1 MAERAPADQKE
12 REAALDVRRSFIV
25 QAPAGSGKTELLV
38 QRYLKLLE
46 TVEKPEEIVAITFT
60 KKAAA
65 EMRKRVIEKLSP
77 ELAPRLRIQTI
88 DALCAALTRQMPVLA
103 KLGAQPAVA
112 EDASELYD
120 EAAARTLADLT
131 PPVARLLAHLD
142 NNVADATDLL
152 AGMLERRDQW
162 LRKTGDAPNRGE
174 LEATLAAERN
184 RLIRNAQALY
194 PQASVELANEV
205 LTQKGE
211 WRKKPKPAPP
221 ELIAIPGLREALVAL
236 SAAPPPE
243 YTGMQWEALEA
254 ILALL
259 KPAMAQM
266 LALFGERGEVD
277 FTQIAH
283 GALLALGTPDE
294 PTDLLLSMDARV
306 RHLLVDEFQD
316 TSNSQWELLERLT
329 AGWEAGDGRT
339 VFVVGD
345 PMQSIYR
352 FRDAQVG
359 LFLHARR
366 AGLPGVKLEP
376 LTLSTNFRS
385 QAKIVEWAN
394 EVFPRVLPTAEDE
407 ASGAVP
413 YSPSVLFHE
422 ATLDGEPTLETF
434 SDRDGEAQR
443 VVELVKTAQGKTAIL
458 VRNRSHLDAIVPALK
473 DAGIRFRAV
482 EIEQL
487 GEKQVVQDLYALTR
501 ALTHLADRVAW
512 LAILRAPWCG
522 LDLKELL
529 DLCAGGRPE
538 APSPSAGEGWAEGGG
553 RGEGG
558 RNDRTIWELMQEPRS
573 ATTEFQ
579 QSFGAPSPPAGQGNT
594 WGGAEGRGQGNTWSA
609 AEGDRQDPPRLA
621 HMREVLAPALGN
633 RLRGTL
639 RDRVEGVWLAL
650 GGPACVEDVTD
661 LEDAEIFL
669 DELDRLE
676 EAGELTDFS
685 ALGTSLKKL
694 YALPDVNAG
703 LDAVE
708 IMTIHKAKGLE
719 FDTVIVPGLDR
730 PRRSGRKPLFA
741 WRSLPSPSGTREHLG
756 RSRGAGGEGAG
767 ETGLLLAPIDE
778 TGGDKEP
785 LYQYV
790 RNLDKQAEDIE
801 AGRLLYVAATRA
813 ESRLHL
819 LACLK
824 VDEDGVV
831 KMPSRR
837 SLLGIAWGAL
847 SENIPLPTNSEAK
860 SGEAGRLPGDR
871 LRRLPLG
878 FSIPAVPDST
888 IWRSPLEGRED
899 AAQIEFSWVGETARH
914 MGTVVHA
921 WLRRIADDELKG
933 WDAARV
939 AQARIAV
946 RGQLSARGVSGAELE
961 AAAERVLEALRN
973 AITDQK
979 GRWVLGSHP
988 EANSEFRIRTR
999 DRNYVIDR
1007 VFNDAQG
1014 TRWIVDY
1021 KTSTHTGADVE
1032 GFLDREQQ
1040 RYAAQLQRYASA
1052 LDREARC
1059 GLYFPILAGWREILR

>member
-1 MAERAPADQKE
+1 MTKRAPADQKE
-12 REAALDVRRSFIV
+12 RDAALDVRRSFIV

-38 QRYLKLLE
+38 QRYLRLLE

-65 EMRKRVIEKLSP
+65 EMRKRVLEKLSP
-77 ELAPRLRIQTI
+77 EFSPRLRIQTI

-103 KLGAQPAVA
+103 RFGAQPAVA
-112 EDASELYD
+112 EDAAELYR
-120 EAAARTLADLT
+120 EAAARTLAELT

-142 NNVADATDLL
+142 NNVADATSLL

-162 LRKTGDAPNRGE
+162 LRKTGNAPTRGE

-194 PQASVELANEV
+194 PQASVDLANEV

-211 WRKKPKPAPP
+211 WRKRPPAPP
-221 ELIAIPGLREALVAL
+221 ELVAIPSLCEALVAL
-236 SAAPPPE
+236 RAAPPPTYSE
-243 YTGMQWEALEA
+243 TQWEALEA

-259 KPAMAQM
+259 NPALAQL

-283 GALLALGTPDE
+283 GALAALGTADE

-366 AGLPGVKLEP
+366 TGLPGVELEP

-385 QAKIVEWAN
+385 QAKIVEWVNQA
-394 EVFPRVLPTAEDE
+394 FPDVLPAVEDE

-413 YSPSVLFHE
+413 YSPSVPFHE
-422 ATLDGEPTLETF
+422 ATPGGEPTLETF
-434 SDRDGEAQR
+434 ADKDAEAQR
-443 VVELVKTAQGKTAIL
+443 VVALVKAAQGKTAIL

-482 EIEQL
+482 EIERL

-522 LDLKELL
+522 LTLDELS
-529 DLCAGGRPE
+529 E
-538 APSPSAGEGWAEGGG
+538 FFEGK
-553 RGEGG
+553 
-558 RNDRTIWELMQEPRS
+558 DKQTIWELMQEP
-573 ATTEFQ
+573 
-579 QSFGAPSPPAGQGNT
+579 
-594 WGGAEGRGQGNTWSA
+594 
-609 AEGDRQDPPRLA
+609 PRLA
-621 HMREVLAPALGN
+621 RMREVLAPALEH

-639 RDRVEGVWLAL
+639 RDRVEGVWIAL
-650 GGPACVEDVTD
+650 GGPACVEDATD

-669 DELDRLE
+669 DELERLE

-685 ALGTSLKKL
+685 ALAASLSDL

-703 LDAVE
+703 EDAVE

-730 PRRSGRKPLFA
+730 SQRSGRKPLFA
-741 WRSLPSPSGTREHLG
+741 WRSLP
-756 RSRGAGGEGAG
+756 GGK
-767 ETGLLLAPIDE
+767 LLLAPIDE
-778 TGGDKEP
+778 TGGEKEP
-785 LYQYV
+785 LYRYV
-790 RNLDKQAEDIE
+790 RNLDKEAEDIE
-801 AGRLLYVAATRA
+801 GGRLLYVAATRA

-824 VDEDGVV
+824 VDEDGVM
-831 KMPSRR
+831 KMPSKR
-837 SLLGIAWGAL
+837 SLLGIAWRAF
-847 SENIPLPTNSEAK
+847 ENAVRLPSVAVTQSDGKESLP
-860 SGEAGRLPGDR
+860 SGELHRLPADFE
-871 LRRLPLG
+871 LPA
-878 FSIPAVPDST
+878 SPAEVE
-888 IWRSPLEGRED
+888 WRSPEEGREEE
-899 AAQIEFSWVGETARH
+899 QVEFSWVGETARH

-921 WLRRIADDELKG
+921 WLHRIADDELKG

-939 AQARIAV
+939 GRARVVIS
-946 RGQLSARGVSGAELE
+946 GQLSTRGVSGTELE
-961 AAAERVLEALRN
+961 AATERVLEALRN
-973 AITDQK
+973 SIADQK

-988 EANSEFRIRTR
+988 EASNEYRIRTR
-999 DRNYVIDR
+999 DRSYVIDR
-1007 VFNDAQG
+1007 LILDAQG
-1014 TRWIVDY
+1014 IRWVVDY
-1021 KTSTHTGADVE
+1021 KTSRHEGADIE
-1032 GFLDREQQ
+1032 GFLDREQK
-1040 RYAAQLQRYASA
+1040 RYAAQLDAYAAA
-1052 LDREARC
+1052 LGGANR
-1059 GLYFPILAGWREILR
+1059 GLYFPLHAGWRDW

>member
-1 MAERAPADQKE
+1 MSKDAVTAPDFQERQ
-12 REAALDVRRSFIV
+12 RALDVTRSFIV
-25 QAPAGSGKTELLV
+25 QAPAGSGKTALLV
-38 QRYLKLLE
+38 QRYLKLLD

-65 EMRKRVIEKLSP
+65 EMRKRVIEQLPP

-103 KLGAQPAVA
+103 RFGAQPAVA
-112 EDASELYD
+112 GDATELYE

-142 NNVADATDLL
+142 NNVADATSLL

-162 LRKTGDAPNRGE
+162 LRKTGDAPTREE
-174 LEATLAAERN
+174 LEATLAAERE

-194 PQASVELANEV
+194 PQASVEAANEV

-221 ELIAIPGLREALVAL
+221 ELVAMPGLREALVAL
-236 SAAPPPE
+236 RAAPPPM
-243 YTGMQWEALEA
+243 YTETQWEALEA

-259 KPAMAQM
+259 NPAMAQ
-266 LALFGERGEVD
+266 LLTLFGERGEVD

-283 GALLALGTPDE
+283 GALQALGTPDE
-294 PTDLLLSMDARV
+294 PTDLLLSMDVRV

-316 TSNSQWELLERLT
+316 TSNSQWELLKRLT
-329 AGWEAGDGRT
+329 AGWEADDGRT

-359 LFLHARR
+359 LFLQARR

-385 QAKIVEWAN
+385 QAKVVEWVN
-394 EVFPRVLPTAEDE
+394 EVFPRVLPAVEDE

-413 YSPSVLFHE
+413 YSPSVPFHE
-422 ATLDGEPTLETF
+422 ATPDGEPTLETF
-434 SDRDGEAQR
+434 ADREGEAQR
-443 VVELVKTAQGKTAIL
+443 AVELVRAAKGKTAIL
-458 VRNRSHLDAIVPALK
+458 VRNRSHLDAIVPAFK

-522 LDLKELL
+522 LTLDELS
-529 DLCAGGRPE
+529 DFF
-538 APSPSAGEGWAEGGG
+538 EGK
-553 RGEGG
+553 
-558 RNDRTIWELMQEPRS
+558 DKQTIWELI
-573 ATTEFQ
+573 
-579 QSFGAPSPPAGQGNT
+579 
-594 WGGAEGRGQGNTWSA
+594 
-609 AEGDRQDPPRLA
+609 QDQPRLA
-621 HMREVLAPALGN
+621 RMRKVLAPALAD

-650 GGPACVEDVTD
+650 GGPACVEDATD

-669 DELDRLE
+669 DELEHLE

-685 ALGTSLKKL
+685 ALASSLEDL

-703 LDAVE
+703 MDAVE

-730 PRRSGRKPLFA
+730 PPRSGRKPLFA
-741 WRSLPSPSGTREHLG
+741 WRSLPGG
-756 RSRGAGGEGAG
+756 R
-767 ETGLLLAPIDE
+767 LLLAPIDE
-778 TGGDKEP
+778 TGGEKEA

-790 RNLDKQAEDIE
+790 RDLDKQAEDIE
-801 AGRLLYVAATRA
+801 AGRLLYVATTRA

-831 KMPSRR
+831 KMPSKR

-847 SENIPLPTNSEAK
+847 SENLPLPATHAEAR
-860 SGEAGRLPGDR
+860 SADEERLPGDR
-871 LRRLPLG
+871 LRRLPPD
-878 FSIPAVPDST
+878 FRIPVAPDST
-888 IWRSPLEGRED
+888 VWRSPLEEAAE

-939 AQARIAV
+939 ARSRAAV

-961 AAAERVLEALRN
+961 AATERVLEALGN
-973 AITDQK
+973 SVADQK
-979 GRWVLGSHP
+979 GCWVLGPHP
-988 EANSEFRIRTR
+988 EARSEYRIRTQ
-999 DRNYVIDR
+999 DRSYVIDR
-1007 VFNDAQG
+1007 LIRDANG
-1014 TRWIVDY
+1014 TRWVVDY
-1021 KTSTHTGADVE
+1021 KTSRHEGADIE
-1032 GFLDREQQ
+1032 GFLDQEQK
-1040 RYAAQLQRYASA
+1040 RYAAQLDGYAAA
-1052 LDREARC
+1052 LGGASR
-1059 GLYFPILAGWREILR
+1059 GLYFPLHAGWREW

>member
-1 MAERAPADQKE
+1 MSSANAIAPDSSERQ
-12 REAALDVRRSFIV
+12 RALDVTRSFIV

-65 EMRKRVIEKLSP
+65 EMRKRVIENLSP

-88 DALCAALTRQMPVLA
+88 DALCASLTRQMPVLA
-103 KLGAQPAVA
+103 TFGAQPAVA
-112 EDASELYD
+112 EDATEMYE

-162 LRKTGDAPNRGE
+162 LRKTGDAPTREE
-174 LEATLAAERN
+174 LEATLAAERE
-184 RLIRNAQALY
+184 RLIRDAQALY

-211 WRKKPKPAPP
+211 WRKRPPAPP
-221 ELIAIPGLREALVAL
+221 ELVAIPGLREALMAL
-236 SAAPPPE
+236 RAAPPPR
-243 YTGMQWEALEA
+243 YTETQWEALEA

-259 KPAMAQM
+259 KPAMAQL
-266 LALFGERGEVD
+266 LALYGERGEVD

-283 GALLALGTPDE
+283 GALQALGTPEE
-294 PTDLLLSMDARV
+294 PTDLLLSMDVRV

-339 VFVVGD
+339 MFVVGD

-359 LFLHARR
+359 LFLHARH
-366 AGLPGVKLEP
+366 AGLPGVRLEP

-385 QAKIVEWAN
+385 QAKIVEWVN
-394 EVFPRVLPTAEDE
+394 EVFPRVLPATEDE

-413 YSPSVLFHE
+413 YSPSVAFHE
-422 ATLDGEPTLETF
+422 ADAKGEPALETF
-434 SDRDGEAQR
+434 ADREAEAR
-443 VVELVKTAQGKTAIL
+443 RAVELVKAAQGKTAIL
-458 VRNRSHLDAIVPALK
+458 VRNRSHLDAIVPTLK

-522 LDLKELL
+522 LTLDELS
-529 DLCAGGRPE
+529 E
-538 APSPSAGEGWAEGGG
+538 FFEGNEKQ
-553 RGEGG
+553 
-558 RNDRTIWELMQEPRS
+558 IVWELMQELRSAPRS
-573 ATTEFQ
+573 LQ
-579 QSFGAPSPPAGQGNT
+579 QGFETPSPPAGEG
-594 WGGAEGRGQGNTWSA
+594 WGEGGRS
-609 AEGDRQDPPRLA
+609 RLA
-621 HMREVLAPALGN
+621 RMREVLTPALAD

-650 GGPACVEDVTD
+650 GGPACVEDATD

-669 DELDRLE
+669 DELERLE

-685 ALGTSLKKL
+685 ALRDSLKKL
-694 YALPDVNAG
+694 FALPDVNAG
-703 LDAVE
+703 VDAVE

-730 PRRSGRKPLFA
+730 PPRSGRRPLFA
-741 WRSLPSPSGTREHLG
+741 WRSLP
-756 RSRGAGGEGAG
+756 GAR
-767 ETGLLLAPIDE
+767 LLLTPIDE

-785 LYQYV
+785 LYRYV
-790 RNLDKQAEDIE
+790 RDLDKEAEDIE
-801 AGRLLYVAATRA
+801 AARSLYVAATRA
-813 ESRLHL
+813 KSRLHL
-819 LACLK
+819 LTCLK
-824 VDEDGVV
+824 VDDHGVI
-831 KMPSRR
+831 KMPFKR
-837 SLLGIAWGAL
+837 SLLGISWRAFADAVR
-847 SENIPLPTNSEAK
+847 LPAPAQQKAGEQK
-860 SGEAGRLPGDR
+860 FLPSGEI
-871 LRRLPLG
+871 RRLPAN
-878 FSIPAVPDST
+878 FEMPAAPEAT
-888 IWRSPLEGRED
+888 EWKSPGEERQEE
-899 AAQIEFSWVGETARH
+899 QVEFSWVGETSRH

-921 WLRRIADDELKG
+921 WLHRIADDELKG

-939 AQARIAV
+939 TRTRAAV
-946 RGQLSARGVSGAELE
+946 RRQLSARGVSGAELE
-961 AAAERVLEALRN
+961 AVVERVLEALRN
-973 AITDQK
+973 AIADPK
-979 GRWVLGSHP
+979 GRWVLGPHP
-988 EANSEFRIRTR
+988 EASSEHRIRTR
-999 DRNYVIDR
+999 DRSYVIDR
-1007 VFNDAQG
+1007 LIRDANG
-1014 TRWIVDY
+1014 TRWVVDY
-1021 KTSTHTGADVE
+1021 KTNRHEGANIE
-1032 GFLDREQQ
+1032 GFLDREQK
-1040 RYAAQLQRYASA
+1040 RYAAQLDAYATVLGGAS
-1052 LDREARC
+1052 C
-1059 GLYFPILAGWREILR
+1059 GLYFPLHASWREW

>member
-1 MAERAPADQKE
+1 MTERAPADQNE
-12 REAALDVRRSFIV
+12 RERALDVTRSFIV

-38 QRYLKLLE
+38 QRYLRLLE

-65 EMRKRVIEKLSP
+65 EMRKRVLEKLSP

-88 DALCAALTRQMPVLA
+88 DALSAALTRQMPVLA
-103 KLGAQPAVA
+103 RFGAQPAVA
-112 EDASELYD
+112 EDASELYH
-120 EAAARTLADLT
+120 EAAARTLAGLT

-142 NNVADATDLL
+142 NNVADAIGLL

-162 LRKTGDAPNRGE
+162 LRKTGAAPNRAE
-174 LEATLAAERN
+174 LESTLAAERK
-184 RLIRNAQALY
+184 RLLRTAQALY
-194 PQASVELANEV
+194 PQASVEMASEV

-211 WRKKPKPAPP
+211 WRKRPPAPP
-221 ELIAIPGLREALVAL
+221 ELVNIPGLREALVAL
-236 SAAPPPE
+236 GAAPPPA
-243 YTGMQWEALEA
+243 YSGTQWEALEA

-259 KPAMAQM
+259 NPALAQL

-283 GALLALGTPDE
+283 GALSALGTPDE

-359 LFLHARR
+359 LFLNARR
-366 AGLPGVKLEP
+366 AGLPGVALEA

-385 QAKIVEWAN
+385 QAKIVEWVNRA
-394 EVFPRVLPTAEDE
+394 FPDVLPAVEDK

-413 YSPSVLFHE
+413 YSPSVPFHNAMPE
-422 ATLDGEPTLETF
+422 GEPTLETF
-434 SDRDGEAQR
+434 ADRDGEARR
-443 VVELVKTAQGKTAIL
+443 VVELVNAATGKAAIL

-473 DAGIRFRAV
+473 EAGIRFRAV

-522 LDLKELL
+522 LTL
-529 DLCAGGRPE
+529 DELCASFEGR
-538 APSPSAGEGWAEGGG
+538 
-553 RGEGG
+553 
-558 RNDRTIWELMQEPRS
+558 DRQTIWELMQEV
-573 ATTEFQ
+573 
-579 QSFGAPSPPAGQGNT
+579 
-594 WGGAEGRGQGNTWSA
+594 
-609 AEGDRQDPPRLA
+609 PRLA
-621 HMREVLAPALGN
+621 RMREVLAPALAD

-639 RDRVEGVWLAL
+639 RDCVEGVWLAL
-650 GGPACVEDVTD
+650 GGPACVDDATD
-661 LEDAEIFL
+661 LEDAGIFL
-669 DELDRLE
+669 DELERLE
-676 EAGELTDFS
+676 EAGDLTDFS
-685 ALGTSLKKL
+685 ALADSLEDL

-703 LDAVE
+703 EGAVE

-730 PRRSGRKPLFA
+730 SPRSARKPLFA
-741 WRSLPSPSGTREHLG
+741 WRSLP
-756 RSRGAGGEGAG
+756 GGK
-767 ETGLLLAPIDE
+767 LLLAPIDE
-778 TGGDKEP
+778 TGGEKEALYRYVRSLDKE
-785 LYQYV
+785 
-790 RNLDKQAEDIE
+790 AEDIE

-831 KMPSRR
+831 KMPSKR
-837 SLLGIAWGAL
+837 SLLGIAWDAL
-847 SENIPLPTNSEAK
+847 PDIPIPVPP
-860 SGEAGRLPGDR
+860 AGNTVKAGVIAPALDGGGQERGDEGV
-871 LRRLPLG
+871 LHRLPLD
-878 FSIPAVPDST
+878 FELPEPPAPVQWKSPD
-888 IWRSPLEGRED
+888 EGREEE
-899 AAQIEFSWVGETARH
+899 QIEFSWVGETARH

-921 WLRRIADDELKG
+921 WLHRIADDELLG

-939 AQARIAV
+939 TGVRIAI
-946 RGQLSARGVSGAELE
+946 RGQLSAKGVSVGEVE
-961 AAAERVLEALRN
+961 AATERVLEALRN
-973 AITDQK
+973 SIADPK
-979 GRWVLGSHP
+979 GRWILGPHP
-988 EANSEFRIRTR
+988 EARSEYRIRTR
-999 DRNYVIDR
+999 DRSYGIDR
-1007 VFNDAQG
+1007 LIRDSKG
-1014 TRWIVDY
+1014 IRWVVDY
-1021 KTSTHTGADVE
+1021 KTSRHEGASIE
-1032 GFLDREQQ
+1032 YFLDQERK
-1040 RYAAQLQRYASA
+1040 RYAAQLDAYAAA
-1052 LDREARC
+1052 LGGASC
-1059 GLYFPILAGWREILR
+1059 GLYFPLHAGWREW

>member
-1 MAERAPADQKE
+1 MAERVPADQRE
-12 REAALDVRRSFIV
+12 REGALDVTRSFIV
-25 QAPAGSGKTELLV
+25 QAPAGSGKTALLV
-38 QRYLKLLE
+38 QRYLKLLD

-103 KLGAQPAVA
+103 KFGAQPAVA
-112 EDASELYD
+112 EDAKEMYE

-142 NNVADATDLL
+142 NNVADATNLL

-162 LRKTGDAPNRGE
+162 LRKTGDAPAREE
-174 LEATLAAERN
+174 LEATLAGERE
-184 RLIRNAQALY
+184 RLIRNAQALL
-194 PQASVELANEV
+194 PGASQDLAKEL
-205 LTQKGE
+205 LTKEGT
-211 WRKKPKPAPP
+211 WRKKNKQAQ
-221 ELIAIPGLREALVAL
+221 AL
-236 SAAPPPE
+236 SDNEPLRLALAALLTMPLAS
-243 YTGMQWEALEA
+243 YSATQWEALKA

-259 KPAMAQM
+259 KPAMAQL

-283 GALLALGTPDE
+283 GALAALGTPDE
-294 PTDLLLSMDARV
+294 PTDLLLSMDVRV

-339 VFVVGD
+339 LFVVGD

-366 AGLPGVKLEP
+366 AGLPGVKLDP

-385 QAKIVEWAN
+385 QARIVEWVN
-394 EVFPRVLPTAEDE
+394 QVFPHVLPAAEDE
-407 ASGAVP
+407 SSGAVP
-413 YSPSVLFHE
+413 YSPSVPFHE

-434 SDRDGEAQR
+434 ADREGEARR
-443 VVELVKTAQGKTAIL
+443 VVELVKVAKAKTAIL
-458 VRNRSHLDAIVPALK
+458 VRNRNHLHAIVPALK

-522 LDLKELL
+522 LTLDELS
-529 DLCAGGRPE
+529 E
-538 APSPSAGEGWAEGGG
+538 SFE
-553 RGEGG
+553 G
-558 RNDRTIWELMQEPRS
+558 RNDRTIWELIQEPRS

-579 QSFGAPSPPAGQGNT
+579 QRFGVPSPPAGQGNT
-594 WGGAEGRGQGNTWSA
+594 WGEAEGRG
-609 AEGDRQDPPRLA
+609 EGDGQQPPRLA
-621 HMREVLAPALGN
+621 RMREVLAPALAN

-650 GGPACVEDVTD
+650 GGPACVEDATD

-669 DELDRLE
+669 DELERLE

-685 ALGTSLKKL
+685 ALASSLEDF

-703 LDAVE
+703 VDAVE

-719 FDTVIVPGLDR
+719 FNIVIVPGLDR
-730 PRRSGRKPLFA
+730 LPRSGRKPLFA
-741 WRSLPSPSGTREHLG
+741 WHSLPSPSGIPW
-756 RSRGAGGEGAG
+756 RSPECPVRGAGGEGAG
-767 ETGLLLAPIDE
+767 GERAGGEGQERGLLLAPIDE
-778 TGGDKEP
+778 TGGEKEP

-790 RNLDKQAEDIE
+790 RELDKQAEDIE

-831 KMPSRR
+831 KMPSKR
-837 SLLGIAWGAL
+837 SLLGIAWRA
-847 SENIPLPTNSEAK
+847 
-860 SGEAGRLPGDR
+860 LPGIPIPSPLASKSVKEGTVSLPLDGGGQGR
-871 LRRLPLG
+871 GREGVGELRRLPADFNMPKAPEASG
-878 FSIPAVPDST
+878 WT
-888 IWRSPLEGRED
+888 SPEEGRDEE
-899 AAQIEFSWVGETARH
+899 QIEFSWVGETARH
-914 MGTVVHA
+914 VGTIVHR
-921 WLRRIADDELKG
+921 WLQQIAEDELRG
-933 WDAARV
+933 WDAKRVESLRARFNKELE
-939 AQARIAV
+939 R
-946 RGQLSARGVSGAELE
+946 RGVQASELIAASDLV
-961 AAAERVLEALRN
+961 AAALKNTIADER
-973 AITDQK
+973 
-979 GRWVLGSHP
+979 GRWVLGTHP
-988 EANSEFRIRTR
+988 ESKSEYRIRTR
-999 DRNYVIDR
+999 DRSYVVDR
-1007 VFNDAQG
+1007 LIRDKDGV
-1014 TRWIVDY
+1014 RWVVDY
-1021 KTSTHTGADVE
+1021 KTSRHE
-1032 GFLDREQQ
+1032 GGDLEVFLDQQ
-1040 RYAAQLQRYASA
+1040 RRRYQAQLDAYAAA
-1052 LDREARC
+1052 LGAEGR
-1059 GLYFPILAGWREILR
+1059 GIYLPLLSGWRSWRAADAESDRRAK

>member
-1 MAERAPADQKE
+1 MSRRGATAPDFEQRER
-12 REAALDVRRSFIV
+12 ALDVTRSFIV

-65 EMRKRVIEKLSP
+65 KMRKRVIEKLSP

-103 KLGAQPAVA
+103 RFGAQPAVA
-112 EDASELYD
+112 EDAAELYQ

-131 PPVARLLAHLD
+131 APVARLLAHLD

-162 LRKTGDAPNRGE
+162 LRKTGDAPTREE
-174 LEATLAAERN
+174 LEATLVAERN
-184 RLIRNAQALY
+184 RLTRNAQAFY
-194 PQASVELANEV
+194 PQASVEVVNEV

-221 ELIAIPGLREALVAL
+221 ELIAIPGLREALVEL
-236 SAAPPPE
+236 RAAPPFK
-243 YTGMQWEALEA
+243 YTETQWEALEA

-259 KPAMAQM
+259 EPALAQL

-283 GALLALGTPDE
+283 GALAALGTPDE

-366 AGLPGVKLEP
+366 AGLPGVELEP

-385 QAKIVEWAN
+385 QAKIVEWVN
-394 EVFPRVLPTAEDE
+394 QVFPDVLPAAADE

-413 YSPSVLFHE
+413 YSPSVAFHE
-422 ATLDGEPTLETF
+422 ATPDGEPALETF
-434 SDRDGEAQR
+434 ADRDGEASR
-443 VVELVKTAQGKTAIL
+443 VVELVKAAQGKTAIL

-512 LAILRAPWCG
+512 LAILRSPWCG
-522 LDLKELL
+522 LTLDELS
-529 DLCAGGRPE
+529 AFFEGR
-538 APSPSAGEGWAEGGG
+538 S
-553 RGEGG
+553 
-558 RNDRTIWELMQEPRS
+558 DRTIWELMQE
-573 ATTEFQ
+573 A
-579 QSFGAPSPPAGQGNT
+579 
-594 WGGAEGRGQGNTWSA
+594 
-609 AEGDRQDPPRLA
+609 PRLA
-621 HMREVLAPALGN
+621 RMREVLAPALAD

-650 GGPACVEDVTD
+650 GGPACVGDATD
-661 LEDAEIFL
+661 LQDAEVFL
-669 DELDRLE
+669 DELERLE

-685 ALGTSLKKL
+685 ALAASLEDL

-703 LDAVE
+703 EDAVE

-719 FDTVIVPGLDR
+719 FRTVIAPGLDR
-730 PRRSGRKPLFA
+730 PPRSGRKPLFA
-741 WRSLPSPSGTREHLG
+741 WRSLP
-756 RSRGAGGEGAG
+756 GGK
-767 ETGLLLAPIDE
+767 LLLAPIDE
-778 TGGDKEP
+778 TGGEKEP
-785 LYQYV
+785 LYRYV
-790 RNLDKQAEDIE
+790 RNLDKEAEDIE

-824 VDEDGVV
+824 VDEDGVM
-831 KMPSRR
+831 KNPSRR
-837 SLLGIAWGAL
+837 SLLGIAWRAL
-847 SENIPLPTNSEAK
+847 GDAVRLPAPAGEVSVETMPLP
-860 SGEAGRLPGDR
+860 SGK
-871 LRRLPLG
+871 LRRLPAN
-878 FSIPAVPDST
+878 FEMPEFPAATAWMSSEEE
-888 IWRSPLEGRED
+888 REGE
-899 AAQIEFSWVGETARH
+899 QVEFSWVGETARH

-921 WLRRIADDELKG
+921 WLHRIADDQLKG

-939 AQARIAV
+939 SQARAAV
-946 RGQLSARGVSGAELE
+946 RGQLSARGVSGADLE
-961 AAAERVLEALRN
+961 AAMEQVLEALRN
-973 AITDQK
+973 SIADQK
-979 GRWVLGSHP
+979 GRWVLGPHP
-988 EANSEFRIRTR
+988 EANSEYRIRTR
-999 DRNYVIDR
+999 DRSYVIDR
-1007 VFNDAQG
+1007 LIRDANG
-1014 TRWIVDY
+1014 IRWVVDY
-1021 KTSTHTGADVE
+1021 KTSRHEGANIE
-1032 GFLDREQQ
+1032 GFLDQEQK
-1040 RYAAQLQRYASA
+1040 RYAAQLDAYAAA
-1052 LDREARC
+1052 LGGANR
-1059 GLYFPILAGWREILR
+1059 GLYFPPHAGWREWKKDS

>member
-1 MAERAPADQKE
+1 MTRDAGIAPDFSKRQ
-12 REAALDVRRSFIV
+12 RALDVACSFIV

-46 TVEKPEEIVAITFT
+46 TVAKPEEIVAITFT

-103 KLGAQPAVA
+103 KFGAQPDIVK
-112 EDASELYD
+112 DAKELYQ
-120 EAAARTLADLT
+120 EAAARTLADFT

-142 NNVADATDLL
+142 NNVADATSLL

-162 LRKTGDAPNRGE
+162 LRKTGDAPGREE
-174 LEATLAAERN
+174 LEATLAAERD

-221 ELIAIPGLREALVAL
+221 ELVAIPGLREALVAL
-236 SAAPPPE
+236 RAAPPPR
-243 YTGMQWEALEA
+243 YTEIQWEALEA

-259 KPAMAQM
+259 KPAMAQL

-283 GALLALGTPDE
+283 GALQALGTPDE
-294 PTDLLLSMDARV
+294 PTDLLLSMDVRV

-339 VFVVGD
+339 VFAVGD

-385 QAKIVEWAN
+385 QAKIVEWVN
-394 EVFPRVLPTAEDE
+394 QVFPHVLPAVEDE
-407 ASGAVP
+407 SSGAVP
-413 YSPSVLFHE
+413 YSPSVPFHDADPE
-422 ATLDGEPTLETF
+422 GEPTLETCA
-434 SDRDGEAQR
+434 DKETEAQR
-443 VVELVKTAQGKTAIL
+443 VVELVKAAKGKTAIL
-458 VRNRSHLDAIVPALK
+458 VRNRKHLDAIVPAFK

-482 EIEQL
+482 KIEQL

-522 LDLKELL
+522 LMLDEL
-529 DLCAGGRPE
+529 
-538 APSPSAGEGWAEGGG
+538 SAFFEGK
-553 RGEGG
+553 
-558 RNDRTIWELMQEPRS
+558 DKQTIWELMQD
-573 ATTEFQ
+573 Q
-579 QSFGAPSPPAGQGNT
+579 
-594 WGGAEGRGQGNTWSA
+594 
-609 AEGDRQDPPRLA
+609 PRLA
-621 HMREVLAPALGN
+621 RMREVLAPALAN
-633 RLRGTL
+633 RLRGML

-650 GGPACVEDVTD
+650 GGPACVEDATD

-669 DELDRLE
+669 DELERLE

-685 ALGTSLKKL
+685 ALASSLKNL

-703 LDAVE
+703 VDAVE
-708 IMTIHKAKGLE
+708 IMTIHNVKGLE

-730 PRRSGRKPLFA
+730 LPGSGRKPLFA
-741 WRSLPSPSGTREHLG
+741 WRSLPGG
-756 RSRGAGGEGAG
+756 R
-767 ETGLLLAPIDE
+767 LLLAPIDE
-778 TGGDKEP
+778 TGGKKEP

-790 RNLDKQAEDIE
+790 RDLDKEAEDIE
-801 AGRLLYVAATRA
+801 AGRLLYVVATRA
-813 ESRLHL
+813 KSRLHL

-824 VDEDGVV
+824 VDEDGVL
-831 KMPSRR
+831 KLPSKR
-837 SLLGIAWGAL
+837 SLLGLAWRAL
-847 SENIPLPTNSEAK
+847 PNIPLPSSLAGK
-860 SGEAGRLPGDR
+860 SVKEGTVSLPLDGGGQGRGR
-871 LRRLPLG
+871 EGVGVLRRLPTD
-878 FSIPAVPDST
+878 FEMPKAPETTEWS
-888 IWRSPLEGRED
+888 SPEEGR
-899 AAQIEFSWVGETARH
+899 GEEGPPFNWAKESVRH
-914 MGTVVHA
+914 AGIVVHA
-921 WLRRIADDELKG
+921 WFQRIAEDELRG
-933 WDAARV
+933 WDAKRVDALRARF
-939 AQARIAV
+939 V
-946 RGQLSARGVSGAELE
+946 RDLQRRGVAPAELE
-961 AAAERVLEALRN
+961 RAGGLVVSALRN
-973 AITDQK
+973 ALDDER
-979 GRWVLGSHP
+979 GRWLLGPHP
-988 EANSEFRIRTR
+988 KARNEHRLRNRIRSFRI
-999 DRNYVIDR
+999 DRYFEDE
-1007 VFNDAQG
+1007 QG
-1014 TRWIVDY
+1014 TKWVVDY
-1021 KTSTHTGADVE
+1021 KTSEHAGAGIE
-1032 GFLDREQQ
+1032 AFLDEQRE
-1040 RYAAQLQRYASA
+1040 RYAAQLDGYADA
-1052 LDREARC
+1052 VGGARR
-1059 GLYFPILAGWREILR
+1059 GLYFPLHAGWRNW

>member
-1 MAERAPADQKE
+1 MTERAVADKKE
-12 REAALDVRRSFIV
+12 RDAALDVRRSFIV

-38 QRYLKLLE
+38 QRYLRLLE

-65 EMRKRVIEKLSP
+65 EMRKRVLEKLSP

-103 KLGAQPAVA
+103 RFGAQPAVA
-112 EDASELYD
+112 EDASELYR

-162 LRKTGDAPNRGE
+162 LRKTGDAPDRGE
-174 LEATLAAERN
+174 LEATLAAERA

-194 PQASVELANEV
+194 RQASVELANEV

-243 YTGMQWEALEA
+243 YTDTQWEALEA

-259 KPAMAQM
+259 NPALAQL

-283 GALLALGTPDE
+283 GALQALGTPDE

-366 AGLPGVKLEP
+366 AGLPGVELEP

-385 QAKIVEWAN
+385 QAKNVEWVNRA
-394 EVFPRVLPTAEDE
+394 FPDVLPAAEDE

-413 YSPSVLFHE
+413 YSPSVPFHD
-422 ATLDGEPTLETF
+422 ATPDGEPTLETF
-434 SDRDGEAQR
+434 ADRDGEAQR
-443 VVELVKTAQGKTAIL
+443 VVELVKAAQGKTAIL

-487 GEKQVVQDLYALTR
+487 GERQVVQDLYSLTR

-522 LDLKELL
+522 LTLDELSEFFE
-529 DLCAGGRPE
+529 C
-538 APSPSAGEGWAEGGG
+538 
-553 RGEGG
+553 
-558 RNDRTIWELMQEPRS
+558 RNDRTIWELMQE
-573 ATTEFQ
+573 A
-579 QSFGAPSPPAGQGNT
+579 
-594 WGGAEGRGQGNTWSA
+594 
-609 AEGDRQDPPRLA
+609 PRLA
-621 HMREVLAPALGN
+621 RMREMLAPALAD

-650 GGPACVEDVTD
+650 GGPACVEDATD

-669 DELDRLE
+669 DELERLE

-685 ALGTSLKKL
+685 ALASSLADL

-703 LDAVE
+703 EDAVE

-730 PRRSGRKPLFA
+730 PPRSGRKPLFA
-741 WRSLPSPSGTREHLG
+741 WRSLPLLPLPLRDKGTLG
-756 RSRGAGGEGAG
+756 AEQRGA
-767 ETGLLLAPIDE
+767 GLLLAPIDE
-778 TGGDKEP
+778 TGGEKEP
-785 LYQYV
+785 LYRYV
-790 RNLDKQAEDIE
+790 RNLDKEAEDIE

-831 KMPSRR
+831 KTPSKR
-837 SLLGIAWGAL
+837 SLLGIAWEAL
-847 SENIPLPTNSEAK
+847 SENVPLPATQPGAK
-860 SGEAGRLPGDR
+860 SGDSERLPGDR
-871 LRRLPLG
+871 LRRLPLD
-878 FSIPAVPDST
+878 FRIPAAPDST
-888 IWRSPLEGRED
+888 VWRSLLEGGEE
-899 AAQIEFSWVGETARH
+899 AAQIEFSWAGETARH
-914 MGTVVHA
+914 LGTVVHA
-921 WLRRIADDELKG
+921 WLHRIADDELKG
-933 WDAARV
+933 WDVVRV
-939 AQARIAV
+939 AGARAAV
-946 RGQLSARGVSGAELE
+946 RGQLSARGVSSAELE

-973 AITDQK
+973 SITEQK
-979 GRWVLGSHP
+979 GRWVLGPHP
-988 EANSEFRIRTR
+988 KASSEYRIRTP
-999 DRNYVIDR
+999 DRSYVIDR
-1007 VFNDAQG
+1007 LIRDASGIQ
-1014 TRWIVDY
+1014 WVVDY
-1021 KTSTHTGADVE
+1021 KTSRHEGANVE
-1032 GFLDREQQ
+1032 GFLDQEQK
-1040 RYAAQLQRYASA
+1040 RYAAQLDAYATA
-1052 LDREARC
+1052 LGGASR
-1059 GLYFPILAGWREILR
+1059 GLYFPLHAGWRDW

>member
-1 MAERAPADQKE
+1 MTDPADLKE
-12 REAALDVRRSFIV
+12 RQAALDVRRSFIV

-65 EMRKRVIEKLSP
+65 EMRSRVIEKLSP

-88 DALCAALTRQMPVLA
+88 DALSAALTRQMPVLA
-103 KLGAQPAVA
+103 KFGAQPGVA
-112 EDASELYD
+112 EDASEMYE
-120 EAAARTLADLT
+120 EAAARTLADFA

-142 NNVADATDLL
+142 NNVADATSLI
-152 AGMLERRDQW
+152 AGMLARRDQW
-162 LRKTGDAPNRGE
+162 LRKTGEAPSRKE
-174 LEATLAAERN
+174 LEATLAAERE
-184 RLIRNAQALY
+184 RLIQNAQALY
-194 PQASVELANEV
+194 PNSSVDLADEV
-205 LTQKGE
+205 LTKKDE
-211 WRKKPKPAPP
+211 WRKRPPAPP
-221 ELIAIPGLREALVAL
+221 ELVAISGLREALVAL
-236 SAAPPPE
+236 RAAPPPT
-243 YTGMQWEALEA
+243 YTDAQWEALEA

-259 KPAMAQM
+259 KPAMAQL

-283 GALLALGTPDE
+283 GALAALGTPDE
-294 PTDLLLSMDARV
+294 PTDLLLSMDVRV

-316 TSNSQWELLERLT
+316 TSNSQWELLARLT

-339 VFVVGD
+339 AFVVGD

-385 QAKIVEWAN
+385 QAKIVDWVN
-394 EVFPRVLPTAEDE
+394 EVFPRVLPAAEDE
-407 ASGAVP
+407 SSGAVP
-413 YSPSVLFHE
+413 YAPSVAFHD
-422 ATLDGEPTLETF
+422 ADPGGEPRLETF
-434 SDRDGEAQR
+434 AERDGEAQR
-443 VVELVKTAQGKTAIL
+443 VVELVKAAKGKTAIL

-501 ALTHLADRVAW
+501 ALTHLADRIAW

-522 LDLKELL
+522 LTLDEL
-529 DLCAGGRPE
+529 AE
-538 APSPSAGEGWAEGGG
+538 FFEGK
-553 RGEGG
+553 
-558 RNDRTIWELMQEPRS
+558 DKQTVWELI
-573 ATTEFQ
+573 Q
-579 QSFGAPSPPAGQGNT
+579 QS
-594 WGGAEGRGQGNTWSA
+594 
-609 AEGDRQDPPRLA
+609 PRLA
-621 HMREVLAPALGN
+621 RMREVLAPALAD

-639 RDRVEGVWLAL
+639 RDKVEGVWLAL
-650 GGPACVEDVTD
+650 GGPACVEDATD

-669 DELDRLE
+669 DELERLE

-685 ALGTSLKKL
+685 ALGESLEKL

-703 LDAVE
+703 EDAVE
-708 IMTIHKAKGLE
+708 IMTVHKAKGLE

-730 PRRSGRKPLFA
+730 PPRSGRKPLFA
-741 WRSLPSPSGTREHLG
+741 WRSLPGG
-756 RSRGAGGEGAG
+756 R
-767 ETGLLLAPIDE
+767 LLLAPIDE

-790 RNLDKQAEDIE
+790 RNLDKEADDIE
-801 AGRLLYVAATRA
+801 AGRLLYVAVTRA
-813 ESRLHL
+813 KSRLHL

-824 VDEDGVV
+824 VDEDGVL
-831 KMPSRR
+831 KMPAKR
-837 SLLGIAWGAL
+837 SLLGIAWRAL
-847 SENIPLPTNSEAK
+847 GDAV
-860 SGEAGRLPGDR
+860 RLPAMVVVDSDVKTPIPAGE
-871 LRRLPLG
+871 LRRLPAN
-878 FSIPAVPDST
+878 FVVPEAPVAT
-888 IWRSPLEGRED
+888 EWMSPQEGREEE
-899 AAQIEFSWVGETARH
+899 QVEFSWVGETARH

-921 WLRRIADDELKG
+921 WLHRIADDELKG

-939 AQARIAV
+939 SQVRSIV

-961 AAAERVLEALRN
+961 AATERVLEALRN
-973 AITDQK
+973 SIADSK
-979 GRWVLGSHP
+979 GRWVLGPHP
-988 EANSEFRIRTR
+988 EALSEYHIRTR
-999 DRNYVIDR
+999 DRSYVIDR
-1007 VFNDAQG
+1007 LIRDESG

-1032 GFLDREQQ
+1032 GFLDREQK

-1052 LDREARC
+1052 LDRGARC
-1059 GLYFPILAGWREILR
+1059 GLYFPMLAGWREILQ

>member
-1 MAERAPADQKE
+1 MSDPADQKE
-12 REAALDVRRSFIV
+12 RLAALDVTRSFIV

-77 ELAPRLRIQTI
+77 EVAPRLRIQTI
-88 DALCAALTRQMPVLA
+88 DALCASLTRQMPVLA
-103 KLGAQPAVA
+103 KFGAQPAVT
-112 EDASELYD
+112 EDAKEIYE
-120 EAAARTLADLT
+120 EAAARTLAELT

-142 NNVADATDLL
+142 NNVAGATDLL

-162 LRKTGDAPNRGE
+162 LRKTGDAPTRKE
-174 LEATLAAERN
+174 LEATLAAERE
-184 RLIRNAQALY
+184 RLIHNAQALY
-194 PQASVELANEV
+194 PRASVELANDV
-205 LTQKGE
+205 LTKEGE
-211 WRKKPKPAPP
+211 WRKRPPAPP
-221 ELIAIPGLREALVAL
+221 ELVAIPGLREALFSL
-236 SAAPPPE
+236 CMGPPPK
-243 YTGMQWEALEA
+243 YTAAQWEALEA

-259 KPAMAQM
+259 NPAMAQL

-283 GALLALGTPDE
+283 GALQALGTPDE
-294 PTDLLLSMDARV
+294 PTDLLLSMDVRV

-366 AGLPGVKLEP
+366 AGLPSVKLEP

-385 QAKIVEWAN
+385 QAKIVEWVN
-394 EVFPRVLPTAEDE
+394 EVFPRVLPAAEDE

-413 YSPSVLFHE
+413 YSPSVPSHDADPE
-422 ATLDGEPTLETF
+422 GEPQLETF
-434 SDRDGEAQR
+434 ADREGEAQR
-443 VVELVKTAQGKTAIL
+443 VAELVKAAKGKTAIL

-473 DAGIRFRAV
+473 DAGVRFRAV
-482 EIEQL
+482 EIEHL
-487 GEKQVVQDLYALTR
+487 GEKQVVQDLFALTR

-529 DLCAGGRPE
+529 DLCSGT
-538 APSPSAGEGWAEGGG
+538 PSPLAGEG

-558 RNDRTIWELMQEPRS
+558 GKRATIWELMQEPRS
-573 ATTEFQ
+573 AGKFQ
-579 QSFGAPSPPAGQGNT
+579 QGFETPSPLTG
-594 WGGAEGRGQGNTWSA
+594 EGRG
-609 AEGDRQDPPRLA
+609 EGGGWGERGVSRLA
-621 HMREVLAPALGN
+621 RMCEVLAPALTD

-650 GGPACVEDVTD
+650 GGPACVEDTTE

-669 DELDRLE
+669 DELERLE

-685 ALGTSLKKL
+685 ALGESLKKL

-703 LDAVE
+703 VDAVE

-730 PRRSGRKPLFA
+730 PPRSGRRPLFA
-741 WRSLPSPSGTREHLG
+741 WRFLPSPL
-756 RSRGAGGEGAG
+756 AGEGAG
-767 ETGLLLAPIDE
+767 ERGLLLAPIDE

-785 LYQYV
+785 LYRYV
-790 RNLDKQAEDIE
+790 RDLDKEAEDIE

-813 ESRLHL
+813 KSRLHL

-824 VDEDGVV
+824 VDDHGVI
-831 KMPSRR
+831 KMPFKR
-837 SLLGIAWGAL
+837 SLLGIAWRAFAD
-847 SENIPLPTNSEAK
+847 SV
-860 SGEAGRLPGDR
+860 RLPAPGQQESDEQKRLPPGDI
-871 LRRLPLG
+871 RRLPAN
-878 FSIPAVPDST
+878 FEVPAAPDAT
-888 IWRSPLEGRED
+888 DWKSPEEGREEE
-899 AAQIEFSWVGETARH
+899 QVEFSWVGETARH

-921 WLRRIADDELKG
+921 WLHRIADDELKG

-939 AQARIAV
+939 TRARTTV

-961 AAAERVLEALRN
+961 AATERVLEALRN
-973 AITDQK
+973 SVADQK
-979 GRWVLGSHP
+979 GRWVLGPHP
-988 EANSEFRIRTR
+988 EAHSEHRIRTR
-999 DRNYVIDR
+999 ERSYVIDR
-1007 VFNDAQG
+1007 LIRDAKG
-1014 TRWIVDY
+1014 VRWVVDY
-1021 KTSTHTGADVE
+1021 KTSRHEGADVE
-1032 GFLDREQQ
+1032 GFLNQEQQ
-1040 RYAAQLQRYASA
+1040 RYAAQLDAYAAA
-1052 LDREARC
+1052 LGGASR
-1059 GLYFPILAGWREILR
+1059 GLYFPLHSGWRDWGDQP

>member
-1 MAERAPADQKE
+1 MTERAPADQKE
-12 REAALDVRRSFIV
+12 RDAALDVRRSFIV

-65 EMRKRVIEKLSP
+65 EMRKRVLENLSP

-103 KLGAQPAVA
+103 RFGAQPAVA
-112 EDASELYD
+112 EDASELYQ
-120 EAAARTLADLT
+120 EAAARTLADLRS
-131 PPVARLLAHLD
+131 PVARLLAHLD
-142 NNVADATDLL
+142 NNVADATSLL

-162 LRKTGDAPNRGE
+162 LRKTGDAPGRSE
-174 LEATLAAERN
+174 LEATLASERN

-205 LTQKGE
+205 LTQKDE
-211 WRKKPKPAPP
+211 WRKRPPAPP

-236 SAAPPPE
+236 RAAPPPAYSE
-243 YTGMQWEALEA
+243 TQWEALEA

-259 KPAMAQM
+259 NPALAQL

-283 GALLALGTPDE
+283 GALQALGTPDE

-366 AGLPGVKLEP
+366 AGLPAVALEP

-385 QAKIVEWAN
+385 QAKIVEWVN
-394 EVFPRVLPTAEDE
+394 QVFPDVLPAAEDD

-413 YSPSVLFHE
+413 YSPSVPFHE
-422 ATLDGEPTLETF
+422 ATPDGEPTLETF
-434 SDRDGEAQR
+434 ADKVAEAQR
-443 VVELVKTAQGKTAIL
+443 VVELVTAAQGKTAIL

-522 LDLKELL
+522 LTLDELS
-529 DLCAGGRPE
+529 E
-538 APSPSAGEGWAEGGG
+538 FFEGKS
-553 RGEGG
+553 
-558 RNDRTIWELMQEPRS
+558 DRTIWELMQE
-573 ATTEFQ
+573 A
-579 QSFGAPSPPAGQGNT
+579 
-594 WGGAEGRGQGNTWSA
+594 
-609 AEGDRQDPPRLA
+609 PRLA
-621 HMREVLAPALGN
+621 RMRDVLVPALAD

-650 GGPACVEDVTD
+650 GGPACVEDATD

-669 DELDRLE
+669 DELERLE

-685 ALGTSLKKL
+685 ALASSLADL

-703 LDAVE
+703 EGAVE

-719 FDTVIVPGLDR
+719 FGTVIVPGLDR
-730 PRRSGRKPLFA
+730 SPRSGRKPLFA
-741 WRSLPSPSGTREHLG
+741 WRGLP
-756 RSRGAGGEGAG
+756 GGK
-767 ETGLLLAPIDE
+767 LLLAPIDE
-778 TGGDKEP
+778 TGGEKEP

-790 RNLDKQAEDIE
+790 RKLDKDAEDIE

-824 VDEDGVV
+824 VDEDGVL
-831 KMPSRR
+831 KMPSKR
-837 SLLGIAWGAL
+837 SLLGIAWRALEDTVRLPAAAVADSVGKESPSSGAL
-847 SENIPLPTNSEAK
+847 HRLSTDVELPV
-860 SGEAGRLPGDR
+860 P
-871 LRRLPLG
+871 
-878 FSIPAVPDST
+878 PAAVQ
-888 IWRSPLEGRED
+888 WRSREEGREEE
-899 AAQIEFSWVGETARH
+899 QVEFSWVGETARH

-921 WLRRIADDELKG
+921 WLHRIADDQLRG
-933 WDAARV
+933 WDATRLAGTR
-939 AQARIAV
+939 AAI
-946 RGQLSARGVSGAELE
+946 RGQLSAKGVSRTELE
-961 AAAERVLEALRN
+961 AAAERVLDALRN
-973 AITDQK
+973 SITDPK
-979 GRWVLGSHP
+979 GRWVLGPHP
-988 EANSEFRIRTR
+988 EANSEYRIRTLER
-999 DRNYVIDR
+999 SYVIDR
-1007 VFNDAQG
+1007 LIRDANG
-1014 TRWIVDY
+1014 IRWVVDY
-1021 KTSTHTGADVE
+1021 KTSRHEGADIE
-1032 GFLDREQQ
+1032 GFLDREQK
-1040 RYAAQLQRYASA
+1040 RYAAQLDAYAAA
-1052 LDREARC
+1052 LGDASR
-1059 GLYFPILAGWREILR
+1059 GLYFPLHTGWREW